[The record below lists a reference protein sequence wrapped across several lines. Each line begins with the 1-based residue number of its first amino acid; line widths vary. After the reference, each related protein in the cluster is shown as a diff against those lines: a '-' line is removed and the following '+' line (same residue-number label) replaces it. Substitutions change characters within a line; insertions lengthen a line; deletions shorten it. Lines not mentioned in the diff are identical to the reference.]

1 VSTYTPLSRGFDDGR
16 ARELAETRNMYARV
30 KARDDASG
38 DVKLAIGKRVY
49 DAPWIPDYLKDQF
62 AFLIHDLLKHE
73 VYLSKIAAPDFTAMD
88 MKAFV
93 EYRNFLHLKEHYYQN
108 ETAYCEGIEEA
119 LVNFI
124 HYTCELIPKLH
135 APSPFTIPLIFALP
149 DPKDAI
155 TGITQI
161 ASRYCDRGILL
172 GLSNRL
178 YINLC
183 EASGRDPYDEHS
195 RKPLKTAASSSLP
208 PDKLINQYLSDTP
221 FHALLSTPVPLRLT
235 HEDRFGHTHIIGG
248 TGAGKTVL
256 IEKLILNDINA
267 DDPPSIII
275 IDPHSDLVRKL
286 FRADLGI
293 EDRVILIDPRDIQH
307 PPAINPFAI
316 NRERLDSYDETTREQ
331 VTAGVIQT
339 FSYLFGSL
347 FNLDLTGKQSVFFR
361 YCIRL
366 LLSLPDTMGRNA
378 TILDMLHLMADDTP
392 YRGAIAALP
401 DIQRDFFERDFK
413 SATFKP
419 TKEQIRYRLQAIIE
433 NPTMARLFTSPET
446 KVDLFSEM
454 NRGAIILVD
463 TAKDFLKDNSAVFG
477 QLIISL
483 VLQAVIERAA
493 IAEAERKPTFLYV
506 DEAAS
511 YFSSNIDDLLT
522 EARKFKTGLVLA
534 HQYGDQAS
542 SSLRA
547 SLAANTN
554 IKMASGLSA
563 SDARMMAPDMRT
575 TPDFIL
581 GQPRLQFATHI
592 RNVTP
597 SAVSIPIRPTGALPC
612 LSDEALAALIE
623 RNRAATSTSRDL
635 QPEQTSNP
643 IGFGVPVT
651 EKPATPEPKSR
662 MGFQLPNQD
671 EDDISSDW

>member
-1 VSTYTPLSRGFDDGR
+1 
-16 ARELAETRNMYARV
+16 MYARV
-30 KARDDASG
+30 KAREADAG
-38 DVKLAIGKRVY
+38 DVILAIGKRLYGNGIIADKLETEIVGLVY
-49 DAPWIPDYLKDQF
+49 DLLSGEEYLTPVPPPRF
-62 AFLIHDLLKHE
+62 A
-73 VYLSKIAAPDFTAMD
+73 AMD

-93 EYRNFLHLKEHYYQN
+93 EYRNHLHLKEHYYAN
-108 ETAYCEGIEEA
+108 FSRMNAA
-119 LVNFI
+119 LEDALGDFI
-124 HYTCELIPKLH
+124 LYILSVIPELH
-135 APSPFTIPLIFALP
+135 APSPFTIPLAFALP
-149 DPKDAI
+149 DARAAVTRI
-155 TGITQI
+155 TLTAHHFSDQGIF
-161 ASRYCDRGILL
+161 ASLAAQ
-172 GLSNRL
+172 L
-178 YINLC
+178 YRNLC
-183 EASGRDPYDEHS
+183 DASGRDPEDEHS
-195 RKPLKTAASSSLP
+195 KKPLKYAKDSILP
-208 PDKLINQYLSDTP
+208 PDKLIDQYLADTP
-221 FHALLSTPVPLRLT
+221 FYELLSTSVPLRLT
-235 HEDRFGHTHIIGG
+235 NEDRFGHTHIMGG
-248 TGAGKTVL
+248 TGAGKTTL
-256 IEKLILNDINA
+256 IEKLILHDIAA
-267 DDPPSIII
+267 DDPPSIVL

-293 EDRVILIDPRDIQH
+293 EDRVILIDPRDTRH

-316 NRERLDSYDETTREQ
+316 NRERLDSYDEMTREQ

-378 TILDMLHLMADDTP
+378 TILDMLHLMADDAP
-392 YRGAIAALP
+392 YRAAIAALP
-401 DIQRDFFERDFK
+401 DIQRDFFEHDFK

-433 NPTMARLFTSPET
+433 NPTMARLFTSRET
-446 KVDLFSEM
+446 KVDLFSAM

-463 TAKDFLKDNSAVFG
+463 TAKDFLKDNSPVFG

-483 VLQAVIERAA
+483 ILQAVIERAA
-493 IAEAERKPTFLYV
+493 IAEAARKPTFLYV

-511 YFSSNIDDLLT
+511 FFSSNIDDLLT

-542 SSLRA
+542 ASLRA

-581 GQPRLQFATHI
+581 GQPKLQFATHI

-597 SAVSIPIRPTGALPC
+597 SAVSIPITPTGMLPR
-612 LSDEALAALIE
+612 LSDAALAALIE
-623 RNRAATSTSRDL
+623 RNRRATSVSR
-635 QPEQTSNP
+635 
-643 IGFGVPVT
+643 
-651 EKPATPEPKSR
+651 APEPEAAFEPVDSDDLADFTVPPPLTE
-662 MGFQLPNQD
+662 MPSIFWTPIQPD
-671 EDDISSDW
+671 EDISAEW